1 MTRTLSVPETRPGAV
16 AWCFLFCRRTMF
28 AASRIDARGAPTA
41 VSDLR
46 RLLGWLALLARSD
59 AAKQAEILVLA
70 SAGGVAPAGRAASA
84 VVV

>member
-1 MTRTLSVPETRPGAV
+1 MLV
-16 AWCFLFCRRTMF
+16 A
-28 AASRIDARGAPTA
+28 
-41 VSDLR
+41 LR
-46 RLLGWLALLARSD
+46 LLYLIFIRLLGWLALLARSD